1 MTIVPYRQQRL
12 NITVIRSFD
21 PVRRPA
27 CQLPATATTFHPAF
41 VAFVVGT
48 KKGYTFLFPMKGG
61 ILV

>member
-1 MTIVPYRQQRL
+1 MTIVPYQRQRL

-48 KKGYTFLFPMKGG
+48 KKGYFQ
-61 ILV
+61 